1 MPINKLP
8 TLALESNAITADL
21 IASGAITAAD
31 ISDGEI
37 TAAKLHTTLDF
48 STKTFTMANAHVT
61 QAMVTQHQAAL
72 SVTESQVSDLQNY
85 VLPNTSPTFTNTTLT
100 GYLAGPATFTIDPA
114 AVGDNTGTVVI
125 AGNLQV
131 DGTTT
136 TINSTTVEIDDLNL
150 TLASGASN
158 AAAANG
164 AGITIDGANATIT
177 YDSTNDEFDF
187 NKNINLS
194 GNTAYGTFDGT
205 LVGNVT
211 QASTITITNT
221 QQTDRALRLGTYS
234 DDSAS
239 YFGPLNNTASDELID
254 LGTSDGR
261 WRNLNI
267 SSQANVGSLISSGNV
282 GIGTTSPSYKLDVFN
297 NTTNTGSQLRVK
309 NAYSSGGSSANAV
322 INIDGYGASTL
333 KLWRNGIEEW
343 KLDRI
348 SNTDDLGLYAYGGA
362 VSGGAGVGLVQ
373 FWDYDTGN
381 VGIGTSSPSSKFH
394 VEGGTTTLKHSGEAG
409 PHTYRSGNN
418 GNDFRFFS
426 TNGTF
431 ANPTAKTNNTAVG
444 QIHWSGY
451 DGSSYQQRASV
462 LVKVDGNVSS
472 GNVPM
477 RLVFQTGS
485 TSNPERMRISSSG
498 NVGINTLSDPA
509 EKLTVTGGNILVS
522 NTSGLMLRAGND
534 FAGIGFNRNVETGA
548 IYDSTIGAYQLH
560 NVSGEFQLQMY
571 NSTGGFVDYPFHVA
585 ASSCVGIGHD
595 APTGKLDVKNS
606 GARHEVAIF
615 RQDNSSYNN
624 DIKLDHTSRSGD
636 NTLVSKRSNGDL
648 WLYQNNATS
657 IRMYNQ
663 GSERAVFHYNGNTG
677 IRSSNPQ
684 ATLEVYGFIR
694 AGKNSARL
702 NASVHSYSSR
712 HNTVRTPENLYTGIT
727 NYEQVEGSGAGSDWL
742 TASNQ
747 RDNAYVILDLGAAK
761 SINRAVIYNQNE
773 YEDSKREVKRF
784 ILQGTN
790 DVNNANS
797 WVTVLDD
804 VMGKSGGHEPNPGYS
819 FRIPAGNQTSVKNDP
834 VDDIEA
840 VSYRYWKFIMKDFWA
855 SDAYGGL
862 MEIELYEYAVSSDA
876 RQDEISASSMVAT
889 DVYAQTLAA
898 TGDIN
903 LIGQAQV
910 NYNYHPV
917 PSTMAPHSIPGLSSY
932 LDMQHSYRYPRSG
945 SGVDRYTLADLGNE
959 PMSWTLRNEGAASLS
974 NSHMVNNITGVV
986 DGRYSMK
993 TGSNAAGGGVAAT
1006 NQDRYHM
1013 MTYNGPVTF
1022 VWIVMRGNG
1031 GGINSNESLLTQNTN
1046 ASSYGYHII
1055 RHYPSY
1061 ANIYSYN
1068 GQSQNISYPSGY
1080 STAVASQKWYL
1091 IAHQYWDE
1099 NQQSITFFDNNY
1111 PNGNQQ
1117 TSTANY
1123 DWRWNANANT
1133 RRLVLGGSEW
1143 GAYGEAWGQGSSSTS
1158 SYGAI
1163 GAFMYYKNSLS
1174 TYDLKTIF
1182 DYYRNHYDMG

>member
-72 SVTESQVSDLQNY
+72 SITESQVSDLQSY

-177 YDSTNDEFDF
+177 YDSTNNEFDF

-205 LVGNVT
+205 LIGNVT
-211 QASTITITNT
+211 KSDTLTITNT
-221 QQTDRALRLGTYS
+221 QQTNRTLRLGTYS

-254 LGTSDGR
+254 LGTGDGK
-261 WRNLNI
+261 WRNFII
-267 SSQANVGSLISSGNV
+267 SGQANVGSLISSGNV
-282 GIGTTSPSYKLDVFN
+282 GIGTNSPGNKLSVAGNIELYNDDTDGYIWFHDFGTRSWALGTQQSSGNFVL
-297 NTTNTGSQLRVK
+297 TNT
-309 NAYSSGGSSANAV
+309 
-322 INIDGYGASTL
+322 INIG
-333 KLWRNGIEEW
+333 
-343 KLDRI
+343 
-348 SNTDDLGLYAYGGA
+348 SNEKFV
-362 VSGGAGVGLVQ
+362 VSQ
-373 FWDYDTGN
+373 SGN
-381 VGIGTSSPSSKFH
+381 VGIGTSSPTSAFH

-426 TNGTF
+426 TAGTF
-431 ANPTAKTNNTAVG
+431 DSPTAKTNNTAVG

-509 EKLTVTGGNILVS
+509 EKLTVASGNILVS
-522 NTSGLMLRAGND
+522 NTGGLMLRAGND

-560 NVSGEFQLQMY
+560 NVSGIFELQMY
-571 NSTGGFVDYPFHVA
+571 NSSGSFVDYPFHVA
-585 ASSCVGIGHD
+585 ASSCVGIGHND
-595 APTGKLDVKNS
+595 PTGKLDVKNS
-606 GARHEVAIF
+606 GARHLVAIF
-615 RQDNSSYNN
+615 RQDNASFNN

-636 NTLVSKRSNGDL
+636 NTLVTKRSNGDL
-648 WLYQNNATS
+648 WLYQNNSTS

-663 GSERAVFHYNGNTG
+663 GTERAVFHYNGNTG

-712 HNTVRTPENLYTGIT
+712 HDTVRKPENLYTGYI
-727 NYEQVEGSGAGSDWL
+727 NYEEFNGGLGSDWL
-742 TASNQ
+742 AAGNQ
-747 RDNAYVILDLGAAK
+747 RDNAYVVLDLGDSK

-773 YEDSKREVKRF
+773 YEDSRREVKRF

-804 VMGKSGGHEPNPGYS
+804 VMGKSGAHEPNPGYS
-819 FRIPAGNQTSVKNDP
+819 FRIPAGNQTSIKNDP
-834 VDDIEA
+834 VDDNEA
-840 VSYRYWKFIMKDFWA
+840 VSYRYWKFIMKDFWG
-855 SDAYGGL
+855 SDAYGGI
-862 MEIELYEYAVSSDA
+862 MEIELYEYAVSSDG
-876 RQDEISASSMVAT
+876 RQDEISSNSMVAT

-959 PMSWTLRNEGAASLS
+959 PMSWTLRNENAANLS

-993 TGSNAAGGGVAAT
+993 TGSNAAGGGVAVT

-1013 MTYNGPVTF
+1013 MTYDGPITF

-1031 GGINSNESLLTQNTN
+1031 GGVNSNESLLTQNTN
-1046 ASSYGYHII
+1046 TSSYGYQII

-1080 STAVASQKWYL
+1080 STAVASQKWFL
-1091 IAHQYWDE
+1091 IAHQYWDT
-1099 NQQSITFFDNNY
+1099 NQQSVTFFDNNY

-1123 DWRWNANANT
+1123 DWRWNANANS

-1143 GAYGEAWGQGSSSTS
+1143 GSYGEAWGQGSSSS
-1158 SYGAI
+1158 SQYGAI

>member
-1 MPINKLP
+1 
-8 TLALESNAITADL
+8 
-21 IASGAITAAD
+21 
-31 ISDGEI
+31 
-37 TAAKLHTTLDF
+37 
-48 STKTFTMANAHVT
+48 
-61 QAMVTQHQAAL
+61 
-72 SVTESQVSDLQNY
+72 
-85 VLPNTSPTFTNTTLT
+85 
-100 GYLAGPATFTIDPA
+100 
-114 AVGDNTGTVVI
+114 
-125 AGNLQV
+125 
-131 DGTTT
+131 
-136 TINSTTVEIDDLNL
+136 
-150 TLASGASN
+150 
-158 AAAANG
+158 
-164 AGITIDGANATIT
+164 
-177 YDSTNDEFDF
+177 
-187 NKNINLS
+187 
-194 GNTAYGTFDGT
+194 
-205 LVGNVT
+205 
-211 QASTITITNT
+211 
-221 QQTDRALRLGTYS
+221 
-234 DDSAS
+234 
-239 YFGPLNNTASDELID
+239 
-254 LGTSDGR
+254 
-261 WRNLNI
+261 
-267 SSQANVGSLISSGNV
+267 
-282 GIGTTSPSYKLDVFN
+282 
-297 NTTNTGSQLRVK
+297 
-309 NAYSSGGSSANAV
+309 
-322 INIDGYGASTL
+322 
-333 KLWRNGIEEW
+333 
-343 KLDRI
+343 
-348 SNTDDLGLYAYGGA
+348 
-362 VSGGAGVGLVQ
+362 
-373 FWDYDTGN
+373 
-381 VGIGTSSPSSKFH
+381 
-394 VEGGTTTLKHSGEAG
+394 
-409 PHTYRSGNN
+409 
-418 GNDFRFFS
+418 
-426 TNGTF
+426 
-431 ANPTAKTNNTAVG
+431 
-444 QIHWSGY
+444 
-451 DGSSYQQRASV
+451 
-462 LVKVDGNVSS
+462 
-472 GNVPM
+472 
-477 RLVFQTGS
+477 
-485 TSNPERMRISSSG
+485 
-498 NVGINTLSDPA
+498 
-509 EKLTVTGGNILVS
+509 
-522 NTSGLMLRAGND
+522 MLRAGND

-560 NVSGEFQLQMY
+560 NVGGVFELQMY
-571 NSTGGFVDYPFHVA
+571 DSSGTFIDYPFYVA
-585 ASSCVGIGHD
+585 ASSCVGIGHN
-595 APTGKLDVKNS
+595 APTGKLDVKNNGS
-606 GARHEVAIF
+606 RHEVAIF
-615 RQDNSSYNN
+615 RQDNASFNN
-624 DIKLDHTSRSGD
+624 DIKLDHTSRASD
-636 NTLVSKRSNGDL
+636 NTLVTKRSNGDL

-712 HNTVRTPENLYTGIT
+712 HNTTRTPENLYNGYI
-727 NYEQVEGSGAGSDWL
+727 NYEEFDGLLGSDWL

-747 RDNAYVILDLGAAK
+747 RDNAYVVLDLGDSK

-773 YEDSKREVKRF
+773 YQDSRREVKRF

-804 VMGKSGGHEPNPGYS
+804 VMGKSGAHEPNPGYS

-834 VDDIEA
+834 VDDNEA

-862 MEIELYEYAVSSDA
+862 MEIELYEYAVSTDG
-876 RQDEISASSMVAT
+876 RQDEISSNSMVAT

-959 PMSWTLRNEGAASLS
+959 PMSWTLRNENAANLS

-1046 ASSYGYHII
+1046 ASSYGYQII

-1068 GQSQNISYPSGY
+1068 GQGQNISYPSGY
-1080 STAVASQKWYL
+1080 STAAASQKWYL

-1099 NQQSITFFDNNY
+1099 NQQSVTFFDNNY

-1143 GAYGEAWGQGSSSTS
+1143 GSYGESWGQGSSSTS
-1158 SYGAI
+1158 QYGAI